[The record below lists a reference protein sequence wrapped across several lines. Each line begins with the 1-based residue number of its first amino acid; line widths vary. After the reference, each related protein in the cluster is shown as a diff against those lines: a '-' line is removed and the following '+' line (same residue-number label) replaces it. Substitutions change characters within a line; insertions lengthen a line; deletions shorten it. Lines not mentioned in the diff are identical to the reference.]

1 MLEKMGIANGRSY
14 MEAAFPDGSPLETAF
29 AAPQLASQLDAAVEE
44 AVSSGS
50 WLDAQACLPSA
61 LSTADAASLLQQS
74 PALQSAG
81 WSLAL
86 LLPTGGLTTHTCL
99 VALNSKSCRQGGW
112 GKAAGGHVHR

>member
-44 AVSSGS
+44 AISSGS

-61 LSTADAASLLQQS
+61 LGSADAASLLEKS

-81 WSLAL
+81 WSPTW
-86 LLPTGGLTTHTCL
+86 LLPSLPT
-99 VALNSKSCRQGGW
+99 SS
-112 GKAAGGHVHR
+112 